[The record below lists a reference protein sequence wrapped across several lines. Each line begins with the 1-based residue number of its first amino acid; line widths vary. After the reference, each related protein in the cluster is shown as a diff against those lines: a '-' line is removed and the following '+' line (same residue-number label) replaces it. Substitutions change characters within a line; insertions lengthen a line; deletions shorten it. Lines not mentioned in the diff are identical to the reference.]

1 MLFESKK
8 RMIGRNFWFFL
19 VNRFLQWIR
28 ECKHLWYVYN
38 LESTLYGIY
47 RGCWFVLKQFVD
59 GEVGR
64 NDKFSVQKRNSSSF
78 RLTCTGVLICP
89 SFKVVVKT
97 IVVKVVDENMFFASV
112 TIEPFT
118 LLLVERIWISLSC
131 VVGFSNTG
139 RTVYPYSSYITSLI
153 RGFSIKT
160 VDINWLFNLFIL
172 SHIDQALV
180 DCFNTAHL

>member
-1 MLFESKK
+1 
-8 RMIGRNFWFFL
+8 MIRRNFRFFL
-19 VNRFLQWIR
+19 VYWFLQRIR
-28 ECKHLWYVYN
+28 ECEHLWYVYN
-38 LESTLYGIY
+38 LESTLYSIY
-47 RGCWFVLKQFVD
+47 RGRWFILKEFFD

-89 SFKVVVKT
+89 SLKVVVKT

-118 LLLVERIWISLSC
+118 LLFVERIWIIRSC
-131 VVGFSNTG
+131 VMGFSNTG
-139 RTVYPYSSYITSLI
+139 RTVYPYSSYIVCFI

-160 VDINWLFNLFIL
+160 VDINRLFNLFIL
-172 SHIDQALV
+172 SHINQALV
-180 DCFNTAHL
+180 DGFNTT